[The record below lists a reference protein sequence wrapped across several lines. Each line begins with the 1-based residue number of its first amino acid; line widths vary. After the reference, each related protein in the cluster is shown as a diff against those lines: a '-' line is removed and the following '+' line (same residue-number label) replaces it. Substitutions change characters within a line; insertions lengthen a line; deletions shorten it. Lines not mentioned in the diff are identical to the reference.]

1 MGRRIGQ
8 GAVVKMICEQGEIVC
23 IDFEPHVGHEPAKY
37 RPALVVSSSAFNLRS
52 SMTVVCPITSLDNGY
67 PMHAKIEC
75 GENSGFACVEQMRA
89 ADLGARRCKSVG
101 FVLAEQMGEV
111 LSLVGAVFDI

>member
-1 MGRRIGQ
+1 M
-8 GAVVKMICEQGEIVC
+8 KMMCEQGEIVY
-23 IDFEPHVGHEPAKY
+23 IDFEPYVGHEPAKY

-67 PMHAKIEC
+67 PMHVEVGCDEA
-75 GENSGFACVEQMRA
+75 GGFACVEQLRA
-89 ADLGARRCKSVG
+89 LDLEARRCRHVG
-101 FVLAEQMGEV
+101 FASAAQMGEV